1 MTNTAISYAV
11 DVSGVPVIAAP
22 IRGIANLRPFVPGTY
37 VVGDLFLSGARV
49 YLVRAAG
56 DYETAPTHRTGEVGN
71 LLATPH
77 ARRKALVLQ
86 NTGATPI
93 FVAFG
98 DPVTA
103 ATGIQLNA
111 GASMS
116 LTAIQA
122 GVGAVTGSG
131 SSTLRIAE
139 IFV

>member
-1 MTNTAISYAV
+1 MINTAISYAV
-11 DVSGVPVIAAP
+11 TVTDVPTVAAP
-22 IRGIANLRPFVPGTY
+22 VRGVANLRAFTPGDY
-37 VVGDLFLSGARV
+37 AAGDLFLVGSQT
-49 YLVRAAG
+49 YLVTTSG
-56 DYETAPTHRTGEVGN
+56 EYTVAPTHRRGLVGG

-86 NTGATPI
+86 NTGSAPL

-116 LTAIQA
+116 LTAVQA
-122 GVGAVTGSG
+122 GVGAVTSSG
-131 SSTLRIAE
+131 SSTLRVAE

>member
-1 MTNTAISYAV
+1 MINTSISYAV
-11 DVSGVPVIAAP
+11 TVTDVPTVAAP
-22 IRGIANLRPFVPGTY
+22 VRGVANLRAFVPGVYSAGT
-37 VVGDLFLSGARV
+37 LFHTGLQA
-49 YLVRAAG
+49 YLVLVDGTYTA
-56 DYETAPTHRTGEVGN
+56 APTHRRGLVGG

-77 ARRKALVLQ
+77 ARRRALVLQ
-86 NTGATPI
+86 NTGSEPL

-122 GVGAVTGSG
+122 GVGAVTASG
-131 SSTLRIAE
+131 SSTLRVAE